1 MVNISDLGA
10 LTVVNI
16 IPTKY
21 YHEFYT
27 YSSTNTTVLKRQI
40 YDNSSTLIYSV
51 DLSFGGMNISN
62 VLALLDDNG
71 TTPYTIGIVDPSM
84 NKVQL
89 DLAYT
94 DVFRKAFRDTE
105 KTKLITYVN
114 KTYKEPHTIA
124 DGLYTIRYANS
135 LFEVKNSSNAIVSN
149 PISLTSGNVY
159 IFDQSDTSNTGTTLR
174 LLSPINIEITSGVT
188 KYGTPGTLN
197 AYTMVS
203 PLSAISVYFNTPTV
217 AYTTYTVTSVDNLF
231 VVKNSSNA
239 NVSEP
244 IALITGNMY
253 VFHQSDTS
261 NTGKPLRL
269 LNSFT
274 TEITSGVTKYGTPG
288 TTNAYMIISPSSN
301 LSVFC
306 NISSIVITNFTVTY
320 ANTFFIVKDS
330 TDTIMNYPITLSAGN
345 VYKFN
350 QSESSNS
357 GTTFKLFNSSNTEI
371 TSDIIKNGTPG
382 TLNAY
387 TMISPSSTISVY
399 SNIRTPVIA
408 NVTGSTTTQN
418 NVDGYK
424 VIQFTT
430 VGTYDVSFNKTLNIE
445 VLVVAGGG
453 GGGYQCGGG
462 GGAGGVI
469 YNNSYGVTS
478 NTNITVTVGAG
489 GTGSPGSSAATNGGN
504 SVCGT
509 LTANGGGRGGSSNG
523 GLILSTGKSGGS
535 GGGSCFSNGIGSVQ
549 GGVGTTG
556 QGFNGGSSYS
566 PYFSAFS
573 DVQYSYSGGGGGAG
587 SVGGNAVQDSYSGG
601 GGNGVSYS
609 ITGNSVIYGG
619 GGGGGGNGI
628 YTYGKGGL
636 GGGGNGKS
644 PGTNGLGGGGGGGGY
659 SLNVSNIIN
668 HGANG
673 GSGVVIIRYPVYT

>member
-1 MVNISDLGA
+1 MDAVSL
-10 LTVVNI
+10 

-27 YSSTNTTVLKRQI
+27 YSSSNTTVLNRQI

-71 TTPYTIGIVDPSM
+71 TTPYTIGIVDTPM
-84 NKVQL
+84 NKVRL
-89 DLAYT
+89 DLAYA
-94 DVFRKAFRDTE
+94 DVFRKAFSDIE
-105 KTKLITYVN
+105 KKKLITYVN
-114 KTYKEPHTIA
+114 QNFKEPHTIA
-124 DGLYTIRYANS
+124 DGLYTVTYSNS
-135 LFEVKNSSNAIVSN
+135 LFVVQDSTNTNVSE
-149 PISLTSGNVY
+149 PAGLTTGNMY
-159 IFDQSDTSNTGTTLR
+159 IFDQSHVSNTGTTLR

-217 AYTTYTVTSVDNLF
+217 TYTTYTVTSVDNLF

-269 LNSFT
+269 LDSFT

-306 NISSIVITNFTVTY
+306 NISSIVITNYTVTY
-320 ANTFFIVKDS
+320 ANPFFIVKDS
-330 TDTIMNYPITLSAGN
+330 TDTIMNDPITLSAGN

-387 TMISPSSTISVY
+387 TMISASSTISVY
-399 SNIRTPVIA
+399 SNIRTAVIA
-408 NVTGSTTTQN
+408 NFTGSPTITS
-418 NVDGYK
+418 VGDYK

-430 VGTYDVSFNKTLNIE
+430 VGTYDVSFNKTLNTE

-453 GGGYQCGGG
+453 GGGYQSGGG

-478 NTNITVTVGAG
+478 IFNITVTVGAG
-489 GTGSPGSSAATNGGN
+489 GEGGGSSGASNGGN
-504 SVCGT
+504 SAFGS
-509 LTANGGGRGGSSNG
+509 LTAIGGGKGGTTTSSSNAAG
-523 GLILSTGKSGGS
+523 GSGGS
-535 GGGSCFSNGIGSVQ
+535 GGGSCYAANTYSIA
-549 GGVGTTG
+549 GGAGTPS
-556 QGFNGGSSYS
+556 QGFNGGSNNGSS
-566 PYFSAFS
+566 NPNPNTLS
-573 DVQYSYSGGGGGAG
+573 DSTGSGGGGGAG
-587 SVGGNAVQDSYSGG
+587 SVGGNAAVNTCGN

-619 GGGGGGNGI
+619 GGGGGTWQLASTGGA
-628 YTYGKGGL
+628 GGL
-636 GGGGNGKS
+636 GGGGRGGRDSQGPIAGMNGF
-644 PGTNGLGGGGGGGGY
+644 GGGGGGGGK
-659 SLNVSNIIN
+659 NGVSTEN
-668 HGANG
+668 GASG
-673 GSGVVIIRYPVYT
+673 GSGVVIIKYPTFVSY